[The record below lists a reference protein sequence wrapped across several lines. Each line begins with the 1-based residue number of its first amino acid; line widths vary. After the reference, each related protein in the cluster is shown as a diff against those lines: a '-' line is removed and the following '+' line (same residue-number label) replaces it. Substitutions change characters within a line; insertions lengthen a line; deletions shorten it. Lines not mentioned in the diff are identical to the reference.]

1 MNIIFVRH
9 IGLRSNPCVSF
20 SLDIVLEVIMGYFNP
35 MPDRNVFLDEILKW
49 IVDIVAV
56 IILAVFFVVYMC
68 DTADMVGNS
77 MSPALNNADT
87 VLIDRISYSI
97 GSPERFDV
105 IVFKDE
111 DGNETI
117 KRIIGLPGEQIKIEN
132 SKIYIKN
139 SDGEQVLED
148 EYFKEKFEPGYVDE
162 YVEIPMG
169 EYFVMGDSR
178 NVSEDSRFEYV
189 GNIKEENILGKAWL
203 ISSPF
208 SRIGFVD

>member
-1 MNIIFVRH
+1 
-9 IGLRSNPCVSF
+9 
-20 SLDIVLEVIMGYFNP
+20 MGYFNP
-35 MPDRNVFLDEILKW
+35 MPDRNIFLDDILKW
-49 IVDIVAV
+49 IVDVVAA
-56 IILAVFFVVYMC
+56 IALAVFFVVYMC

-77 MSPALNNADT
+77 MSPALNNADK

-105 IVFKDE
+105 IVFEDE
-111 DGNETI
+111 EGKQTI

-148 EYFKEKFEPGYVDE
+148 KYFSEKFEPGYVDE
-162 YVEIPMG
+162 YVLIPMG
-169 EYFVMGDSR
+169 QYFVMGDSR

-208 SRIGFVD
+208 NRINFVD